1 MLRVILTTVLLFAIH
16 VSEHF
21 ITYYIEFVLPP
32 EQALSIYITLFG
44 LTSLI
49 LSYFLARLAYDIG
62 GVISTLL
69 SEKPKYKQL
78 IFFARVSFGAIAILV
93 FLVTS
98 LRLVSIRVSAV
109 AGVAEWVASTLS
121 GFTSVLIAMIV
132 ALQVKEIF
140 GNYLAW
146 MVLKFG
152 DLIEAGDYISFG
164 SEVLKVVRIGYSHT
178 VLLNNLNEEIYV
190 PNLRFLL
197 E

>member
-132 ALQVKEIF
+132 ALQVK
-140 GNYLAW
+140 
-146 MVLKFG
+146 
-152 DLIEAGDYISFG
+152 
-164 SEVLKVVRIGYSHT
+164 
-178 VLLNNLNEEIYV
+178 
-190 PNLRFLL
+190 
-197 E
+197 